1 MLRGKSALRWI
12 APLAAAVIACMP
24 SPGRS
29 AAQSSFDMT
38 AQTISL
44 YADRRLLSAT
54 GAVTIQ
60 IGSRTVACTRAVYD
74 IAHNRLT
81 ADGNVSVTENGATR
95 NGRGYTYDPSTS
107 KQHLFT
113 AATDDPKTF
122 TVPDFAGID
131 PFITANRV
139 TVFPL
144 SALQFTSATLYSG
157 GGASSVSSYTYS
169 LVQTTGHNF
178 GTSPLAQN
186 VWDVP
191 YTLYA
196 NDKFW
201 TVAHGRFD
209 QYGGKVGYG
218 IEQRYARSDR
228 GSIGAAL
235 TRDLY
240 GPRVDLVAF
249 QQMGTH
255 LSQSLSGT
263 SVGSTTY
270 ARYALVRS
278 GRRGATSLVLAQ
290 YGGSQSDDVFYTTND
305 RTVGRWLTYHVQGG
319 VGRDVHPNNYPIG
332 QDFRT
337 TFGLHLS
344 SASVQILK
352 TSLSSSFDLSDS
364 LYAYGR
370 DNVASTL
377 GLWATR
383 AVGRKLFLTAN
394 ATFAHYGDLL
404 RTNQRAFYP
413 LVTNYTTGDGSI
425 YPGYAAYDGASIYR
439 SYFGSLNYQATPRF
453 TVYTS
458 LAYANDF
465 PQYRGYG
472 RMQYV
477 GTIDLHIMRK
487 RGGTIEFGR
496 IEPFGWAGQRY
507 RGSWILQLTR

>member
-1 MLRGKSALRWI
+1 MMRRFLPVL
-12 APLAAAVIACMP
+12 AVISIFAAP
-24 SPGRS
+24 AVARAS
-29 AAQSSFDMT
+29 AQSSFDIT

-60 IGSRTVACTRAVYD
+60 IGTSTVACTRAVYD
-74 IAHNRLT
+74 IARNRLT
-81 ADGNVSVTENGATR
+81 ADGNVSVTQGGKKTSAIA
-95 NGRGYTYDPSTS
+95 YAYDPITG
-107 KQHLFT
+107 KQALLT
-113 AATDDPKTF
+113 NNAGDAKA
-122 TVPDFAGID
+122 FAVRDLVGID
-131 PFITANRV
+131 PFITSNRV
-139 TVFPL
+139 TVFPK
-144 SALQFTSATLYSG
+144 SALQFTAGTLYAG
-157 GGASSVSSYTYS
+157 GSASAVSSYTYS
-169 LVQTTGHNF
+169 LAQTSGHDF

-191 YTLYA
+191 YTVYA
-196 NDKFW
+196 NDRFW
-201 TVAHGRFD
+201 TITHGRYD
-209 QYGGKVGYG
+209 QYGGKIGFG

-228 GSIGAAL
+228 GSVGVAL
-235 TRDLY
+235 THDSY
-240 GPRVDLVAF
+240 GSRVDLIAF
-249 QQMGTH
+249 EHMNAH
-255 LSQSLSGT
+255 LTQSLAES
-263 SVGSTTY
+263 SVGAVSY
-270 ARYALVRS
+270 ARYALVNS

-290 YGGSQSDDVFYTTND
+290 YNGSQSNDLFYTTND
-305 RTVGRWLTYHVQGG
+305 RNLGRWLTYHVQAG
-319 VGRDVHPNNYPIG
+319 VGRDAHPTNYPIG

-337 TFGLHLS
+337 TFGTYLS
-344 SASVQILK
+344 SAPVQILK
-352 TSLSSSFDLSDS
+352 TSLSASFDLSDS

-383 AVGRKLFLTAN
+383 SIGRKIFLAGN

-413 LVTNYTTGDGSI
+413 LVTQYATSDGSI
-425 YPGYAAYDGASIYR
+425 YPGYVAYDGVAIYR
-439 SYFGSLNYQATPRF
+439 SYFASLNYQATPRF
-453 TVYTS
+453 TLYTS

-465 PQYRGYG
+465 PQYRGFG

-477 GTIDLHIMRK
+477 GTIDLHITRK

>member
-1 MLRGKSALRWI
+1 MIRYFLIL
-12 APLAAAVIACMP
+12 LVL
-24 SPGRS
+24 
-29 AAQSSFDMT
+29 SSFITAPSIARAASEGSFDVT
-38 AQTISL
+38 AQNISL

-60 IGSRTVACTRAVYD
+60 IGTRTISCMRAVYD
-74 IAHNRLT
+74 IARNRIT
-81 ADGNVSVTENGATR
+81 ADGNVTLSENGKTTPLTA
-95 NGRGYTYDPSTS
+95 YAYDPSVGKQLLLTATS
-107 KQHLFT
+107 G
-113 AATDDPKTF
+113 DPKSF
-122 TVPDFAGID
+122 AVPDLVGIE
-131 PFITANRV
+131 PFITSNRV
-139 TVFPL
+139 TVFPQ
-144 SALQFTSATLYSG
+144 SALQFTAATLYAG
-157 GGASSVSSYTYS
+157 GGTSSVSSYTYS

-191 YTLYA
+191 YTLHS
-196 NDKFW
+196 NERFW
-201 TVAHGRFD
+201 TIAHGRYD
-209 QYGGKVGYG
+209 QYGGKVGFG

-228 GSIGAAL
+228 GSVGVAL

-240 GPRVDLVAF
+240 GPRIDLIAF
-249 QQMGTH
+249 QRMTPH
-255 LSQSLSGT
+255 LTQSFS
-263 SVGSTTY
+263 GSTVGANSY
-270 ARYALVRS
+270 ARYALVNS

-290 YGGSQSDDVFYTTND
+290 YNGSQSSDLFYTTND
-305 RTVGRWLTYHVQGG
+305 RELGRWLTYHMQAG

-352 TSLSSSFDLSDS
+352 TSLSASYDLSNS
-364 LYAYGR
+364 IYAYGR
-370 DNVASTL
+370 DNIASTF

-383 AVGRKLFLTAN
+383 PVGRSLFLTGN
-394 ATFAHYGDLL
+394 ATFARYGDLL
-404 RTNQRAFYP
+404 RANQRAFYP
-413 LVTNYTTGDGSI
+413 LIPNYTTADGSL

-439 SYFGSLNYQATPRF
+439 SYFASLNYQATPRF
-453 TVYTS
+453 SLYTS

-465 PQYRGYG
+465 PQYRGFG

-477 GTIDLHIMRK
+477 GTVDLHITRK